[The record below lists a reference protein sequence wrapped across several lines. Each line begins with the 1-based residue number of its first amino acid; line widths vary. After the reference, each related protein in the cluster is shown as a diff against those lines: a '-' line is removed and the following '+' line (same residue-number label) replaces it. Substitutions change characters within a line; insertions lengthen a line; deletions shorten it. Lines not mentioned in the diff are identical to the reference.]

1 LFVESLEHVDF
12 FSFGVII
19 SLQVSKLFKEELI
32 LELKILSPF
41 EFNPHPTQLILG
53 NGKLIF
59 ESANFALVVVEVVFG
74 GVAFVDAFLELVL
87 EFDLCGHW
95 QMDTGV
101 VININGNIMIGMI
114 SK

>member
-1 LFVESLEHVDF
+1 MFIESLEHVDF

-41 EFNPHPTQLILG
+41 KFNPHPTQLILR

-59 ESANFALVVVEVVFG
+59 EPADFTLVVVEVVFG
-74 GVAFVDAFLELVL
+74 GVGFVDAFLELVL

-95 QMDTGV
+95 
-101 VININGNIMIGMI
+101 
-114 SK
+114 